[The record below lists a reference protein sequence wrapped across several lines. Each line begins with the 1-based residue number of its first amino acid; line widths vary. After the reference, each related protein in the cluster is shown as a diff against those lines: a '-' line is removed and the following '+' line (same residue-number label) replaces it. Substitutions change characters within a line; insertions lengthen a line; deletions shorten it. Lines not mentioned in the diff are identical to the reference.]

1 MTDRIASFILTLFA
15 LVAVRYL
22 SRICDMDYESSMI
35 AGLVYME
42 MSRVVKEA
50 KDA

>member
-1 MTDRIASFILTLFA
+1 MTNRIATFILTLFT
-15 LVAVRYL
+15 LVAMRYIC
-22 SRICDMDYESSMI
+22 RILDMDYESSMI

-50 KDA
+50 

>member
-1 MTDRIASFILTLFA
+1 MTDRIASFILTIFA

-22 SRICDMDYESSMI
+22 SRIFDMDYESSMI